1 MAKRPRVPAALHAEL
16 TEYSSLLRA
25 LRTSDTLDLTSH
37 LIQPPPS
44 FISQASLAGDVSLTD
59 DDDGDGDGFVDED
72 DGENDGD
79 DGDDNVLGGGNR
91 DSEDDDDGEN
101 DEEALDESP
110 TDSLSQDPFAGV
122 ASPSY
127 SSGDDSNLKQPVNNR
142 KSKQRDTW
150 TRWPLLAGDVHVP
163 EWGLSDEV
171 KNIAERVLA
180 LSALGQGGLV
190 HPEPNLEDAAGTS
203 NLLNP
208 LTEQDDLMVPDDV
221 LHALTADSAAFL
233 ARILALVTAHVP
245 AAEKSMQN
253 RITPISWETVV
264 EVACA
269 HGVISPPV
277 ADVVRGRMSPL
288 FTPAR
293 PDTTHR
299 SRHLLALRQR
309 TSQMLSKHEESILD
323 VPNFI
328 PDARKKPVTPLRTLL
343 RDVSSPR
350 NSSVAELTHCS
361 QPMYRLRKRPGNG
374 SEREQG
380 PPSIWDSSEAWAACA
395 KALREYDEA
404 MIQDWKEEIDT
415 LLVFAG
421 LFSAVLTAFNIES
434 YKWLQQQSDDTHTA
448 ILSQISM
455 QLNSFT
461 VNANFVNAT
470 IPAVPQ
476 VAASFKASGFA
487 VRLNTLWFSSLVCS
501 LLSASLG
508 LLVKQWLREYL
519 AGSSN
524 ISRESI
530 RIRQYR
536 YDGMRRWRVPEIILC
551 LPILLQAALL
561 LFFIGLLDLLWTL
574 HPIVAGVVTTIVAVS
589 MLFAITT
596 SLLPPLYSD
605 CPYKSPQSWLI
616 CAFIQWLKRSAASL
630 AARYHAHLHQPR
642 ASAIPTD
649 RERAHGAATPDP
661 FATML
666 DLPAIIAHSRAGAVL
681 RGWLHRLSMARAY
694 GSWKERERLAMEE
707 GRGAAA
713 LDDATLAGADA
724 MFMDDAFLHAVV
736 RPCMRD
742 IAPRAALRCVDT
754 ILLRRAPRV
763 LNDLP
768 YWDLAPPGEGG
779 RGDTG
784 TLTLMNLL
792 LDVLHRL
799 NSGRDSDAMMEEWE
813 EDEGPAETQEDAR
826 RGVLMTM
833 HRLVRAIPAPSK
845 SKTGSNESHTDA
857 QTRPLFR
864 RMFEV
869 LAAVLDAE
877 AGRASPERFVRE
889 RSFNLMCKM
898 FTRFQ
903 AVGPDCIAAF
913 CAYSK
918 QTRQENAPYRFVQ
931 ACYMVIRASAVLARA
946 TSRPGSIA
954 EPEQPSTSNTLAPP
968 SPYSAGSGHKRS
980 FDTSFTSSVTLYSEP
995 LRISAPPDSED
1006 PHSDAVEP
1014 TSDSDSADDYESI
1027 RPALLDVLHDLEC
1040 FFSMPVSRAAEYRP
1054 TMAMLAE
1061 CAQAVLALAVRD
1073 RLAVSLSFVRA
1084 LSAMVGYASAA
1095 EADADVGMDADAGG
1109 GWESADGDMDQREEL
1124 DVHAA
1129 RQAVR
1134 WLRRMYGLR
1143 VSSELGHPPGEPR
1156 KRCGY

>member
-1 MAKRPRVPAALHAEL
+1 
-16 TEYSSLLRA
+16 
-25 LRTSDTLDLTSH
+25 
-37 LIQPPPS
+37 
-44 FISQASLAGDVSLTD
+44 
-59 DDDGDGDGFVDED
+59 
-72 DGENDGD
+72 
-79 DGDDNVLGGGNR
+79 
-91 DSEDDDDGEN
+91 
-101 DEEALDESP
+101 
-110 TDSLSQDPFAGV
+110 
-122 ASPSY
+122 
-127 SSGDDSNLKQPVNNR
+127 
-142 KSKQRDTW
+142 
-150 TRWPLLAGDVHVP
+150 
-163 EWGLSDEV
+163 
-171 KNIAERVLA
+171 
-180 LSALGQGGLV
+180 
-190 HPEPNLEDAAGTS
+190 
-203 NLLNP
+203 
-208 LTEQDDLMVPDDV
+208 
-221 LHALTADSAAFL
+221 
-233 ARILALVTAHVP
+233 
-245 AAEKSMQN
+245 
-253 RITPISWETVV
+253 
-264 EVACA
+264 
-269 HGVISPPV
+269 
-277 ADVVRGRMSPL
+277 
-288 FTPAR
+288 
-293 PDTTHR
+293 
-299 SRHLLALRQR
+299 
-309 TSQMLSKHEESILD
+309 
-323 VPNFI
+323 
-328 PDARKKPVTPLRTLL
+328 
-343 RDVSSPR
+343 
-350 NSSVAELTHCS
+350 
-361 QPMYRLRKRPGNG
+361 
-374 SEREQG
+374 
-380 PPSIWDSSEAWAACA
+380 
-395 KALREYDEA
+395 
-404 MIQDWKEEIDT
+404 
-415 LLVFAG
+415 
-421 LFSAVLTAFNIES
+421 
-434 YKWLQQQSDDTHTA
+434 
-448 ILSQISM
+448 M
-455 QLNSFT
+455 QLNSFN

-470 IPAVPQ
+470 VPAFVQTTTP
-476 VAASFKASGFA
+476 FKASGFA

-501 LLSASLG
+501 LLSGSLG

-596 SLLPPLYSD
+596 SLLPPLYPD

-616 CAFIQWLKRSAASL
+616 CAFTQWLKRSAAAL
-630 AARYHAHLHQPR
+630 AARYHAHLHQPQVSG
-642 ASAIPTD
+642 ALTD

-666 DLPAIIAHSRAGAVL
+666 DIRHSRVGAAL
-681 RGWLHRLSMARAY
+681 LGWLHRLSLARAY
-694 GSWKERERLAMEE
+694 GSWKERERLAMEA
-707 GRGAAA
+707 GRAAAA

-768 YWDLAPPGEGG
+768 YWGLAAPGEGG

-784 TLTLMNLL
+784 TLTLMHLL

-799 NSGRDSDAMMEEWE
+799 NSGADSGAVIEDWE
-813 EDEGPAETQEDAR
+813 EEEGPADTKEDAR

-833 HRLVRAIPAPSK
+833 HRLVHAIPAPTK
-845 SKTGSNESHTDA
+845 SKTGSNENRTDA

-869 LAAVLDAE
+869 LAGVLDAE
-877 AGRASPERFVRE
+877 VGRASPERFVRE
-889 RSFNLMCKM
+889 RTFNLMCKM

-903 AVGPDCIAAF
+903 AVGPDCKRPGASCFSGQLIDTLHASGIAAF

-946 TSRPGSIA
+946 ASRPGSIA
-954 EPEQPSTSNTLAPP
+954 EPEEPSTSNTLAPP
-968 SPYSAGSGHKRS
+968 SPYSMESGHKRS

-995 LRISAPPDSED
+995 LQMSAPPDHEAED
-1006 PHSDAVEP
+1006 PDSDADSP
-1014 TSDSDSADDYESI
+1014 TSDSADDYDSV

-1040 FFSMPVSRAAEYRP
+1040 FLSMPVSRAAEYRP

-1061 CAQAVLALAVRD
+1061 CAQAVLALAARD
-1073 RLAVSLSFVRA
+1073 RLAVSLSLVRA

-1095 EADADVGMDADAGG
+1095 EAIADVDVDAGD
-1109 GWESADGDMDQREEL
+1109 GWDGDDVDVDQREEL

-1134 WLRRMYGLR
+1134 RLRRMYGLR
-1143 VSSELGHPPGEPR
+1143 VPSELGHPLFESQR
-1156 KRCGY
+1156 RCGS